1 MFNKMRKLNQLYMYL
16 MERESS
22 DEMNIV
28 LGSCNALECMVQE
41 MVLLITIFRVS
52 GNGIA

>member
-28 LGSCNALECMVQE
+28 LGSCNALECTRDGSAHHH
-41 MVLLITIFRVS
+41 IS
-52 GNGIA
+52 GQW

>member
-22 DEMNIV
+22 GEINIV
-28 LGSCNALECMVQE
+28 LDSCNALEMTSQHVQ
-41 MVLLITIFRVS
+41 IDGSAHHTIYS
-52 GNGIA
+52 G